1 VVDVVTIFV
10 PGNRMLMATGFRV
23 EAGMSL
29 RIRWLRG
36 KVRFNSLKVEGN
48 AVGPEG
54 LPRDEF
60 AARWPNDACYED
72 PIPTPEAGHAGLWA
86 LVDETPVFVGAERS
100 ILVRRDGEVKLGIND
115 RTADK
120 PPHLANTGGFWV
132 ELERRR
138 PSV

>member
-1 VVDVVTIFV
+1 MADVVTIFV

-23 EAGMSL
+23 EPGMAVK
-29 RIRWLRG
+29 IRWLRG
-36 KVRFNSLKVEGN
+36 QVRFNSLKVEGN

-54 LPRDEF
+54 LSREEF

-72 PIPTPEAGHAGLWA
+72 PIASPDAGHAGLWA
-86 LVDETPVFVGAERS
+86 MVDETAVFVGRERS
-100 ILVRRDGEVKLGIND
+100 LVAQQSGEIKVGVND
-115 RTADK
+115 RTADR

-138 PSV
+138 P